1 MPKYMVT
8 SALPYANGPLHLGHL
23 AGAYLPADIY
33 ARFMRMNGHDVLFC
47 SGTDEHGVPI
57 TITAEK
63 MGITPMQVVD
73 KFHSIIA
80 DDFKK
85 FGISFDNFSRTTRP
99 EHMKYAQ
106 SVFLELLEKG
116 HIVPRDMKQLY
127 CPDCNRYLPDRYI
140 NGTCPKCGS
149 EDARGD
155 QCESCGTWTEPFEL
169 QNPRCGICGAIPE
182 TRDTRHWFLLLD
194 HFQTWL
200 EAWLGEQ
207 SDWKTNVL
215 KYCHSWLGDGL
226 RERAITRDISWGV
239 PVPLKEAEGKVL
251 YVWFEAVLGYIS
263 STKEYFAR
271 AGKDSEEWKKYWQSP
286 DTRIVQFI
294 GKDNIVFHCII
305 EPSILHGLENYTLP
319 WNVPANEFLNISGQ
333 KFSTSKGTGIGLG
346 DYLEHFDPDPMRY
359 ALSVNAPESRDSD
372 FSWMEY
378 QSRNNELADVLGNF
392 INRTL
397 KFTSSKFDGRVPA
410 AEIDTALLSKAE
422 ETAAEMA
429 GLLTSFK
436 FKKAIGVA
444 MELAREGNRYFDT
457 AKPWK
462 SLKTNPEECAVTVSS
477 CLNLCASL
485 AIVFEPFVPFS
496 TEKIRRMLGLGKL
509 NWSDAGKVIL
519 KPDHELGN
527 AEILFKKLEN
537 GFEEVMNKP
546 ENAVENEK
554 TEPEVLETS
563 EVDFEDFMK
572 IEFKVG
578 RILTVED
585 IKKANKLYKI
595 EVDTG
600 DRVRTVVAGMK
611 KHYTK
616 EELQGRLV
624 SVVCNLK
631 PAKLCGV
638 VSHGMLMA
646 SDGESGVFLLE
657 PGTDAK
663 PGDTIR

>member
-1 MPKYMVT
+1 MSRYMVT

-33 ARFMRMNGHDVLFC
+33 TRYKRMNEHDILFC

-73 KFHSIIA
+73 KFHSIITE
-80 DDFKK
+80 DFKR
-85 FGISFDNFSRTTRP
+85 FGISFDNFSRTTQP
-99 EHMKYAQ
+99 EHKKFAQ

-127 CPDCNRYLPDRYI
+127 CPNCNRYLPDRYI

-149 EDARGD
+149 DEARGD

-169 QNPRCGICGAIPE
+169 KNPQCGICGSTPE

-194 HFQTWL
+194 HFQEWL
-200 EAWLGEQ
+200 EGWLGGQ
-207 SDWKTNVL
+207 SDWKPNVL
-215 KYCHSWLGDGL
+215 KYCNSWLGDGL

-239 PVPLKEAEGKVL
+239 PVPLEEAKGKVL

-263 STKEYFAR
+263 STKEFFAK
-271 AGKDSEEWKKYWQSP
+271 AGKDSNEWKKYWQDP
-286 DTRIVQFI
+286 DTKLVQFI

-305 EPSILHGLENYTLP
+305 EPSLLHGLGNYTLP
-319 WNVPANEFLNISGQ
+319 WNVPANEFLNIYGQ

-346 DYLEHFDPDPMRY
+346 DYLKHFDPDPMRY
-359 ALSVNAPESRDSD
+359 ALAVNAPENRDSD
-372 FSWMEY
+372 FSWLEY

-397 KFTSSKFDGRVPA
+397 KFTASKFEGKVPDG
-410 AEIDTALLSKAE
+410 ELDMDLLNKAKKASE
-422 ETAAEMA
+422 EMA
-429 GLLTSFK
+429 FLIDSFK
-436 FKKAIGVA
+436 FKKAISIA
-444 MELAREGNRYFDT
+444 MELAREGNRYFDS

-462 SLKTNPEECAVTVSS
+462 SFKTDKEECARTVSS

-485 AIVFEPFVPFS
+485 AVVFEPFIPFS
-496 TEKIRRMLGLGKL
+496 TEKIRRMLVLPELK
-509 NWSDAGKVIL
+509 WSDAGTVLL
-519 KPDHELGN
+519 KPGHQFAET
-527 AEILFKKLEN
+527 EILFKKLED
-537 GFEEVMNKP
+537 GFEKIMDKAEVVIQ
-546 ENAVENEK
+546 EEK
-554 TEPEVLETS
+554 MEETP
-563 EVDFEDFMK
+563 EVDFETFMK

-578 RILTVED
+578 KILSVDD
-585 IKKANKLYKI
+585 IKKAKKLYKI

-611 KHYTK
+611 NHYSK
-616 EELQGRLV
+616 EELEGRLV
-624 SVVCNLK
+624 AVVCNLK

-638 VSHGMLMA
+638 MSHGMLMA

-657 PGTDAK
+657 PGADAK
-663 PGDTIR
+663 PGDTIK

>member
-1 MPKYMVT
+1 MSRYMVT
-8 SALPYANGPLHLGHL
+8 SALPYANGPKHLGHL

-33 ARFMRMNGHDVLFC
+33 VRYMRMREQDILFC

-57 TITAEK
+57 TIAAEK
-63 MGITPMQVVD
+63 MGITPLEVVD
-73 KFHSIIA
+73 KYHAIIA
-80 DDFKK
+80 DDFKR

-99 EHMKYAQ
+99 EHIKFAQ

-127 CPDCNRYLPDRYI
+127 CPECKRYLPDRYI

-169 QNPRCGICGAIPE
+169 IEPRCGICGAIPE

-194 HFQTWL
+194 HFQKWL
-200 EAWLGEQ
+200 EGWLGAQ
-207 SDWKTNVL
+207 SNWKTNVL
-215 KYCHSWLGDGL
+215 KYCYSWLGDGL
-226 RERAITRDISWGV
+226 RERAITRDLAWGV
-239 PVPLKEAEGKVL
+239 PVPLEEAKGKVL

-263 STKEYFAR
+263 STKEYFR
-271 AGKDSEEWKKYWQSP
+271 KAGRDPEEWKKYWQDP
-286 DTRIVQFI
+286 DARLVQFI

-305 EPSILHGLENYTLP
+305 EPSLLHVLGDFILP
-319 WNVPANEFLNISGQ
+319 WNVPANEYLNISGQ
-333 KFSTSKGTGIGLG
+333 KFSTSRGTGISMGH
-346 DYLEHFDPDPMRY
+346 YLDHFDPDPMRY
-359 ALSVNAPESRDSD
+359 ALSVNAPENRDSD
-372 FSWMEY
+372 FSWTEY

-397 KFTSSKFDGRVPA
+397 KFTASKFDNRVPA
-410 AEIDTALLSKAE
+410 AELDMTLFNKTGEAAE
-422 ETAAEMA
+422 EIAELME
-429 GLLTSFK
+429 SFK

-444 MELAREGNRYFDT
+444 MELAREGNRYFDN

-462 SLKTNPEECAVTVSS
+462 SLKADPDQCAITVAT

-485 AIVFEPFVPFS
+485 AVIFEPFIPFS
-496 TEKIRRMLGLGKL
+496 AKKTRKMLGLEDLK
-509 NWSDAGKVIL
+509 WSDAGTALL
-519 KPDHELGN
+519 KYGHKLGT
-527 AEILFKKLEN
+527 AEILFKKLED
-537 GFEEVMNKP
+537 GFEKIMNKP
-546 ENAVENEK
+546 EEPVEVER
-554 TEPEVLETS
+554 EETQ
-563 EVDFEDFMK
+563 VDFEDFMK

-585 IKKANKLYKI
+585 IKKAKKLYKI

-600 DRVRTVVAGMK
+600 DKVRTVVAGMK
-611 KHYTK
+611 KYYTK
-616 EELQGRLV
+616 DELQGRLV
-624 SVVCNLK
+624 AVVCNLK

-657 PGTDAK
+657 PGSNAK

>member
-1 MPKYMVT
+1 MSRYMVT

-33 ARFMRMNGHDVLFC
+33 VRYMRMCGNDVLFC

-63 MGITPMQVVD
+63 LGITPMQAVD
-73 KFHSIIA
+73 KFHTIIA
-80 DDFKK
+80 GDFEK

-99 EHMKYAQ
+99 EHIEFAQ
-106 SVFLELLEKG
+106 SVFLDLLGKG
-116 HIVPRDMKQLY
+116 HIVPKDMKQLY
-127 CPDCNRYLPDRYI
+127 CPDCKRYLPDRYI
-140 NGTCPKCGS
+140 SGTCPKCGS

-169 QNPRCGICGAIPE
+169 IKPRCGICGATPE

-194 HFQTWL
+194 HFQQWL
-200 EAWLGEQ
+200 EGWLGGQ

-215 KYCHSWLGDGL
+215 KYCYSWLDDGL
-226 RERAITRDISWGV
+226 RERAITRDLAWGV
-239 PVPLKEAEGKVL
+239 PVPLEEANGKVL

-263 STKEYFAR
+263 STREYFAK
-271 AGKDSEEWKKYWQSP
+271 AGKGPDEWKKYWQNP
-286 DTRIVQFI
+286 DTRLVQFI

-305 EPSILHGLENYTLP
+305 EPALLHGLSNYTLP

-346 DYLEHFDPDPMRY
+346 DYLEHFAPDPMRY
-359 ALSVNAPESRDSD
+359 ALAVNAPESRDSD
-372 FSWMEY
+372 FTWLEY

-397 KFTSSKFDGRVPA
+397 KFTASKFSNSVPVADLDMTLLNKAGKA
-410 AEIDTALLSKAE
+410 AEEIAVLME
-422 ETAAEMA
+422 
-429 GLLTSFK
+429 SFK
-436 FKKAIGVA
+436 FKKAIVAA
-444 MELAREGNRYFDT
+444 MELAREGNRYFDA

-462 SLKTNPEECAVTVSS
+462 SLKTDPEQCAVTVAT

-485 AIVFEPFVPFS
+485 AVIFEPFIPFS
-496 TEKIRRMLGLGKL
+496 MEKTRRMLRLEKL
-509 NWSDAGKVIL
+509 QWSDAGSALL
-519 KPDHELGN
+519 KPGHGLGE
-527 AEILFKKLEN
+527 AEILFQKLED
-537 GFEEVMNKP
+537 GFETVMNKP
-546 ENAVENEK
+546 ETSIKAEEK
-554 TEPEVLETS
+554 EPETL

-585 IKKANKLYKI
+585 IKKAKKLYKI

-600 DRVRTVVAGMK
+600 DKVRTVVAGMK

-624 SVVCNLK
+624 AVVCNLK

-646 SDGESGVFLLE
+646 SDGGSGVFLIE
-657 PGTDAK
+657 PGADAK

>member
-33 ARFMRMNGHDVLFC
+33 ARFLRMNQQEVLFC

-80 DDFKK
+80 EDFRR

-99 EHMKYAQ
+99 EHMKFAQ

-127 CPDCNRYLPDRYI
+127 CPDCKRYLPDRYI

-169 QNPRCGICGAIPE
+169 VNPKCGICGAVPE

-194 HFQTWL
+194 HFQGWL
-200 EAWLGEQ
+200 EGWLGEQ

-239 PVPLKEAEGKVL
+239 PVPLEEAKGKVL

-263 STKEYFAR
+263 STKEYFAK
-271 AGKDSEEWKKYWQSP
+271 AGKDPEEWKKYWQSS
-286 DTRIVQFI
+286 DARLVQFI

-305 EPSILHGLENYTLP
+305 EPSLLHGLGGYTLP
-319 WNVPANEFLNISGQ
+319 WNVPANEFLNISGE
-333 KFSTSKGTGIGLG
+333 KFSTSKGTGIGLA

-397 KFTSSKFDGRVPA
+397 KFTSSKFSGKVPEA
-410 AEIDTALLSKAE
+410 VNDTVLLGKAE
-422 ETAAEMA
+422 ETAADMA
-429 GLLTSFK
+429 VLINSFK

-462 SLKTNPEECAVTVSS
+462 SLKTNPEECAVTVAS

-485 AIVFEPFVPFS
+485 AVIFEPFIPFS
-496 TEKIRRMLGLGKL
+496 TEKIRRMLGLDKL
-509 NWSDAGKVIL
+509 SWSDAGTVLL

-527 AEILFKKLEN
+527 AEILFKKLED
-537 GFEEVMNKP
+537 GFEEVMNKTEISVEEEQAAP
-546 ENAVENEK
+546 EA
-554 TEPEVLETS
+554 PETTQ
-563 EVDFEDFMK
+563 VDFEDFMK

-611 KHYTK
+611 KHYSK

-646 SDGESGVFLLE
+646 SDGEAGVFLIE
-657 PGTDAK
+657 PGADAK